1 MIREGRVRVGVMGN
15 PAIDTIREV
24 TKGTPYKGRLFLVGG
39 VVRDEVMGRP
49 PTEDVDIVLEGDAL
63 ELARFLHAKGVTDHK
78 PVVYPRFGTAMVS
91 IKGHQVELVSARRE
105 SYAPESRKPEV
116 ELAELKEDVLRR
128 DFTINTLLENLH
140 AGEILDLT
148 GQGLADIKAG
158 IIRTPTE
165 PETTFYDDPLRML
178 RAVRFAVRLGFEI
191 EDETRK
197 AILRDAER
205 LAIISKERIRDEFVK
220 ILLSDHPSK
229 GLRMLKELRLLEQF
243 APELIGTQGVTQD
256 GGHIYD
262 VWEHTLHALDSL
274 PPDADLTL
282 RLAVLFHD
290 IGKPQTKSVDGQGHS
305 HFYGHE
311 DLGAGIAR
319 TIMHRLRFPAG
330 ETARVVRLVE
340 LHMRIGEYRSEWK
353 DAAVKRLIRDA
364 SGDTPDLLALARADR
379 AGAQPCASMISL
391 DELENRIS
399 RIMLSTTVAEM
410 ESPLDGKEIMDLL
423 GIPPGPRVKE
433 VKEWLTDQVI
443 EGRLRPGDK
452 ETARRMVQ
460 EHFGGKD

>member
-1 MIREGRVRVGVMGN
+1 MD
-15 PAIDTIREV
+15 PALETIREV
-24 TKGTPYKGRLFLVGG
+24 TNGTEYEGRLFLVGG
-39 VVRDEVMGRP
+39 VVRDKIMERR

-63 ELARFLHAKGVTDHK
+63 ELARFLHQKGVTDHK

-116 ELAELKEDVLRR
+116 ELAELKEDILRR

-140 AGEILDLT
+140 SGNIFDLT

-158 IIRTPTE
+158 IIRTPTD

-191 EDETRK
+191 EEETRK

-205 LAIISKERIRDEFVK
+205 LAIVSKERIRDEFVK
-220 ILLSDHPSK
+220 TLLSDRPGK
-229 GLRMLKELRLLEQF
+229 GLRMFEELRLLRQF
-243 APELIGTQGVTQD
+243 ALELIATQGVTQD

-262 VWEHTLHALDSL
+262 VWEHTLHSLDSL
-274 PPDADLTL
+274 PKDADLTL

-290 IGKPQTKSVDGQGHS
+290 IAKPGTKSVDAEGHS

-311 DLGAGIAR
+311 DIGAEVAR
-319 TIMHRLRFPAG
+319 RVMHRLRFPADQ
-330 ETARVVRLVE
+330 TARVVRLVA

-353 DAAVKRLIRDA
+353 DSAVKRLIRD
-364 SGDTPDLLALARADR
+364 SGGDIPDLLGLARADR
-379 AGAQPCASMISL
+379 AGAQPNASVTSL
-391 DELENRIS
+391 DQLEDRIS
-399 RIMLSTTVAEM
+399 DIMLSTTVAEM

-423 GIPPGPRVKE
+423 GIPPGSKVKE
-433 VKEWLTDQVI
+433 AKEWLTDQVI
-443 EGRLRPGDK
+443 EGRLSPRDK
-452 ETARRMVQ
+452 ENARRLL
-460 EHFGGKD
+460 FNRFKRKD